1 MTKKDK
7 KRLSQKIHL
16 ELTFEE
22 VNLVL
27 KSLGN
32 LPFNQV
38 FDVIGK
44 IHDQANAQTP
54 PQNG

>member
-1 MTKKDK
+1 MLMTKKDK
-7 KRLSQKIHL
+7 KHLSQKIHL

-44 IHDQANAQTP
+44 IHDQANAQVDKE
-54 PQNG
+54 